1 MSYEFDVFVSYAR
14 ADGAAFARDLVRQL
28 DAAGFSCYLDE
39 EQMAPGD
46 DVLESLVRALR
57 RSRHAVFVITAA
69 WLKKDWTRWEGDVF
83 VEEGKDRRLVPI
95 LRAQG
100 VGKADL
106 GPYLSKVDWLD
117 WPPQADA
124 DAQFWQVYCGLCARA
139 PGPREQWAACG
150 RQAQGK
156 GALAGGAPSPE
167 APREEVLSAFTIQIE
182 LPAALGL
189 DRAPQWGE
197 LCTYAATTR
206 SEALFVVGPRRYG
219 HDAFL
224 RRVQQCLGRAPERHI
239 KVVAWN
245 PPWTPVG
252 RDAFLKPLADAFDV
266 RTEGQLV
273 AALRAML
280 LDTNLVLVHQPV
292 VEDSFETED
301 LVLYYTRWLPE
312 LVGRVDPEARADD
325 RIFGIKALQS
335 VAWWPEGESRRAGTS
350 EREARALLDRL
361 RTDQDRTRLPVRVL
375 TPLDPITRE
384 HVERWSEDHLPAG
397 VDCRRFVERVM
408 DGARDPAEILDRIV
422 QWFGQDRREQP

>member
-1 MSYEFDVFVSYAR
+1 MSYDFDVFVSYAR
-14 ADGAAFARDLVRQL
+14 ADGAPFARGLVRQL
-28 DAAGFSCYLDE
+28 EAAGFSCYLDE
-39 EQMAPGD
+39 EQVAPGD
-46 DVLESLVRALR
+46 NVLENLVRALR

-83 VEEGKDRRLVPI
+83 AEEAKGRRLVPI
-95 LRAQG
+95 LRAEG

-106 GPYLSKVDWLD
+106 GPYLSKVNWLD
-117 WPPQADA
+117 WPQQADA
-124 DAQFWQVYCGLCARA
+124 DAQFWLVHCGLCAQE
-139 PGPREQWAACG
+139 PGPRERWAARG
-150 RQAQGK
+150 REAQG
-156 GALAGGAPSPE
+156 GAGA
-167 APREEVLSAFTIQIE
+167 APPAPDAPKEEVLTSFSIQIE

-197 LCTYAATTR
+197 LCTYTATTR

-224 RRVQQCLGRAPERHI
+224 RRVQQCLGRTPERHI
-239 KVVAWN
+239 KAVAWN

-266 RTEGQLV
+266 KTEGQLV
-273 AALRAML
+273 AAMRARL

-325 RIFGIKALQS
+325 RIFGVKAVQS
-335 VAWWPEGESRRAGTS
+335 LAWWPETESKRAGTS
-350 EREARALLDRL
+350 EREARALLDRI
-361 RTDQDRTRLPVRVL
+361 RNEQDKERLPLRVL

-384 HVERWSEDHLPAG
+384 HVERWSEDYLPSG
-397 VDCRRFVERVM
+397 VDGRRFVERVM

-422 QWFGQDRREQP
+422 QWFGQDRRERA